1 VSSTRALVEM
11 SWRRLVAG
19 DEAVAMVTRRNCR
32 SRVRGYLAKLEIL
45 SLKASVDLFKLIM
58 GEAS

>member
-19 DEAVAMVTRRNCR
+19 DEAVAMVTWRNCR
-32 SRVRGYLAKLEIL
+32 SRVRGYLAKLKRKICVKKTRR
-45 SLKASVDLFKLIM
+45 KAK
-58 GEAS
+58 E